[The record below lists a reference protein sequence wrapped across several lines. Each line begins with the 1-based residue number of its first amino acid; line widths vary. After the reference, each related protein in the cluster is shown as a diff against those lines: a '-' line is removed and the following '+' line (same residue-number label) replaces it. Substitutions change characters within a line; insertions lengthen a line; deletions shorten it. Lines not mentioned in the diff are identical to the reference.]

1 MCVRML
7 YWDWWYNV
15 LLFNMWRSTSYERGL
30 DGWYK
35 MWWSNIWW
43 YKSRVWDSGFGI
55 DDIMCDDIACDD
67 LHLASVAG
75 MDDIT
80 CDDLTY
86 DDLNPEYEIMGLG
99 LMI

>member
-1 MCVRML
+1 
-7 YWDWWYNV
+7 
-15 LLFNMWRSTSYERGL
+15 
-30 DGWYK
+30 
-35 MWWSNIWW
+35 
-43 YKSRVWDSGFGI
+43 
-55 DDIMCDDIACDD
+55 MCDDITYEN

-86 DDLNPEYEIMGLG
+86 DDLNPECEITGLR